1 MATDVE
7 EMFPE
12 DLPEEAGV
20 EEKANSVHS
29 LDKDQMVV

>member
-7 EMFPE
+7 EILPE

-20 EEKANSVHS
+20 EEKANTVRS
-29 LDKDQMVV
+29 LDKDQV